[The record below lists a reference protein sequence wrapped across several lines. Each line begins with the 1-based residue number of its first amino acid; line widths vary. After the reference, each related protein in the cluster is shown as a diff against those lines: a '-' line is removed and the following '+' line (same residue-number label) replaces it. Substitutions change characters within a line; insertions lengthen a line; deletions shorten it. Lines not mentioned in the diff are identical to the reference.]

1 MSRIGAQAVRA
12 KGGLAFLLAWVGG
25 FVDGVGYLLLCELFT
40 SHQSGNSVV
49 LGVSAGQHDW
59 AEAVRRGFPIPVF
72 VTGLALGAALNHVLV
87 RRGVR
92 SLLALPLALEACL
105 LGLFMLFAG
114 LAVEAGTLRVDN
126 PVVFYPVAAL
136 PALAMGL
143 QNSTLRRVGG
153 LAVRTTFIT
162 GMLCGLAEEAVA
174 YFFWFRG
181 RQRGR
186 SWRRVAVLLRL
197 SPRQPHFNHVLL
209 LGGLWLGFVVGAV
222 SGASLVVQ
230 LDWKSISLAA
240 PITVLA
246 VVVLYDLLWP
256 IASPAT
262 VRHQHGQGVI

>member
-1 MSRIGAQAVRA
+1 MSRVGAQAVRA
-12 KGGLAFLLAWVGG
+12 NGGLAILLAWVGG
-25 FVDGVGYLLLCELFT
+25 FVDGVGYLLLFDLFT

-59 AEAVRRGFPIPVF
+59 AEAIRRVFPIPIF
-72 VTGLALGAALNHVLV
+72 VAGLAFGATVNHVLV
-87 RRGVR
+87 CRRVR
-92 SLLALPLALEACL
+92 SVLALPLALEACL

-114 LAVEAGTLRVDN
+114 LAVAAGTLRLDN
-126 PVVFYPVAAL
+126 PGVFYPIAAL
-136 PALAMGL
+136 PAFAMGL
-143 QNSTLRRVGG
+143 QNSTLRKVGG
-153 LAVRTTFIT
+153 LAVRTTFIS

-174 YFFWFRG
+174 YCFWFRG

-186 SWRRVAVLLRL
+186 TWRRVVVLLRL
-197 SPRQPHFNHVLL
+197 SPRQAHFNHVLL
-209 LGGLWLGFVVGAV
+209 LGGLWVGFVVGAI

-256 IASPAT
+256 LASSDTGTAKA
-262 VRHQHGQGVI
+262 